1 MKLVT
6 NFVPPAGRLAPYLAG
21 ILWSIALAAAICS
34 ILLLLAGYQL
44 RTERTELDQRLAR
57 FAAQE
62 IQAPADMLPREQ
74 LMALRQQVQALNNL
88 TGAVG
93 QPLPTLLARL
103 EKLTPEGVWLVNLQH
118 RPREGETKLLVEAER
133 AELLT
138 AFMER
143 LEQSKMFTQVLL
155 TRQAQRADGS
165 HRTIQFEIQLR
176 EHS

>member
-34 ILLLLAGYQL
+34 VFLFLAGYQI

-155 TRQAQRADGS
+155 TRQAQRADGPL
-165 HRTIQFEIQLR
+165 RTIQFEIQLR

>member
-1 MKLVT
+1 MILVT
-6 NFVPPAGRLAPYLAG
+6 NFVSPAGRLAPYLAG
-21 ILWSIALAAAICS
+21 IFWSIALAAAVCS
-34 ILLLLAGYQL
+34 VLLLLAGYQL
-44 RTERTELDQRLAR
+44 RNERVELDQRLAR

-62 IQAPADMLPREQ
+62 IRTPADMLPRER
-74 LMALRQQVQALNNL
+74 LMALRQQVQVLNSL

-93 QPLPTLLARL
+93 QPLSTLLVRL
-103 EKLTPEGVWLVNLQH
+103 EKLTPDGVWLVNLQH
-118 RPREGETKLLVEAER
+118 RPREGEIKLLVEAER

-143 LEQSKMFTQVLL
+143 LEHSKMFTQVLL

-165 HRTIQFEIQLR
+165 HRTIQFEIRLR